1 MSETAPSSQV
11 INVPSLDSIA
21 DMISDMLGFERFT
34 RLNKFYLR
42 YLEST
47 SQQPLSAEER
57 RTLLKLVRDSLSL
70 IEPAD
75 IALQQLQELIQQAK
89 GPELAKQLS
98 ELITSKQLSSDI
110 KNRIKDPET
119 LLQLAEDQALDLRAG
134 LASERERLEADLQL
148 LEGGQRPH
156 RVESDPLFI
165 FSDDALLGAG
175 VTLLVG
181 GAAIVTAA
189 VLAPVAV
196 PAVVVL
202 GATAAGG
209 FLARVGI
216 GTIAA
221 ALVD

>member
-21 DMISDMLGFERFT
+21 DMIEGMLGFERFT

-89 GPELAKQLS
+89 GPELAKQL
-98 ELITSKQLSSDI
+98 
-110 KNRIKDPET
+110 R
-119 LLQLAEDQALDLRAG
+119 
-134 LASERERLEADLQL
+134 
-148 LEGGQRPH
+148 
-156 RVESDPLFI
+156 
-165 FSDDALLGAG
+165 
-175 VTLLVG
+175 
-181 GAAIVTAA
+181 
-189 VLAPVAV
+189 
-196 PAVVVL
+196 
-202 GATAAGG
+202 GG
-209 FLARVGI
+209 FTTV
-216 GTIAA
+216 
-221 ALVD
+221 